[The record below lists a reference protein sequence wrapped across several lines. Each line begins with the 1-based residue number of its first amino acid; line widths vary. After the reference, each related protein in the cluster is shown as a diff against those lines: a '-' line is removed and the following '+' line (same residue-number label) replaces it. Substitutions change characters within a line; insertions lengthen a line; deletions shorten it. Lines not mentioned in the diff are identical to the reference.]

1 MCVISD
7 HDMLST
13 VLSENGVSGYLWVLH
28 CECHFNAMIGI
39 VNELKLLN
47 VSE

>member
-13 VLSENGVSGYLWVLH
+13 VLSENGVSGYFWVLH
-28 CECHFNAMIGI
+28 CECHFNAIEGV